1 MLSRELR
8 LRNPRDFH
16 RAWESGTRWR
26 GRWLTVNVV
35 PNDLP
40 HNRYGFVASKRVGN
54 AVTRNNIKRRL
65 RAAVRQWFPALVDG
79 HDVVIIAHAAAA
91 QAGYHELEGELGL
104 LLRRSGMI
112 TGNTAR

>member
-8 LRNPRDFH
+8 LRNPQDFH
-16 RAWESGTRWR
+16 RAWESGKRWR

-35 PNDLP
+35 PNNLP

-54 AVTRNNIKRRL
+54 AVTRNNVKRRL

-91 QAGYHELEGELGL
+91 EAGYHELESELGS
-104 LLRRSGMI
+104 LLRRSGM
-112 TGNTAR
+112 TGRAT